1 MIQWRK
7 TIILSLA
14 CLLVLQSSPIL
25 VSAETVVDD
34 NLQAINDEIDARK
47 IKIDQINS
55 KIEEYQKKIDQ
66 AEAKQ
71 SSLANE
77 IELLDNR
84 AAQTEL
90 EIEATNEEIS
100 TIDAEMRVTDKSIAE
115 ATAALDR
122 EREMIASVLR
132 EMRVADNVS
141 PVEWFFGSESFS
153 DLFGRIEDLETLHS
167 NLDKSLAEAQ
177 ETKTSLQAY
186 KEEQETRLTSLEELQ
201 KNLEKEIALLDN
213 QRESKVVLIA
223 ETAES
228 EDEFQALLNELL
240 AEEQYV
246 NRQIASLQSGIE
258 EKLKENDIIGDS
270 SVLSWPTPP
279 LKGISAT
286 FHDPTYPFRHLFQ
299 HPGIDLP
306 APVGTPIK
314 SVAPGYVAW
323 VKQGRS
329 YGNYVLI
336 IHANGVA
343 TLYAHLSKILVETDQ
358 FVVRG
363 ETIGLSGGRPGD
375 PGAGLSTGPHLHF
388 EVRKD
393 GVPTNPMDYLMAY

>member
-1 MIQWRK
+1 MPNWRK
-7 TIILSLA
+7 TIIFSLT
-14 CLLVLQSSPIL
+14 CLLIFQSSVPL
-25 VSAETVVDD
+25 VLAETVNDS
-34 NLQAINDEIDARK
+34 LQVINDEIDARK
-47 IKIDQINS
+47 VKIDQINN

-66 AEAKQ
+66 AESKQ
-71 SSLANE
+71 ASLANE

-84 AAQTEL
+84 VAQSEL
-90 EIEATNEEIS
+90 EIEATNEEIFA
-100 TIDAEMRVTDKSIAE
+100 IDAEMRVTDKSIVE
-115 ATAALDR
+115 ATDSLNR
-122 EREMIASVLR
+122 EREMIVSVLR
-132 EMRVADNVS
+132 EMRTADKIS

-153 DLFGRIEDLETLHS
+153 DLFGRIEDLETLHA
-167 NLDKSLAEAQ
+167 NLNKSLEDAQ
-177 ETKTSLQAY
+177 KTKESLQTY
-186 KEEQETRLTSLEELQ
+186 KQEQEARLTSLEALQ
-201 KNLEKEIALLDN
+201 KDLEKKIALLEN
-213 QRESKVVLIA
+213 EKESKAVLIA

-228 EDEFQALLNELL
+228 EDEFQSLLNELL

-246 NRQIASLQSGIE
+246 NRQISSLQYGIE
-258 EKLKENDIIGDS
+258 QKLKENDIVGDS
-270 SVLSWPTPP
+270 SVLSWPTAPV
-279 LKGISAT
+279 KGISAT
-286 FHDPTYPFRHLFQ
+286 FHDPTYPFRHLFE

-306 APVGTPIK
+306 VAVGTPIK
-314 SVAPGYVAW
+314 SSAPGYVAW

-329 YGNYVLI
+329 YGNYVLV

-363 ETIGLSGGRPGD
+363 ETIGLSGGRPGM